1 MENIKKPTLSDKY
14 KAMPVSEKYWWKVVA
29 LCFFGWILM
38 YADRTILNPVMGNI
52 GKQFGLNNAQLG
64 LISSV
69 FFLAYAVTQIPFGVL
84 GDKYGR
90 KLMIALGFILFGVTT
105 YFSGL
110 AVSFG
115 VFLLFRIL
123 TGVGEGAF
131 YGPAYAMARESIPTK
146 KLTLGTAII
155 NSGMAFGT
163 SGGFILSSKLVLENG
178 EHWSKPF
185 FIMAIPTVIVG
196 ILFYVMLKEKVIRPE
211 DQVKKNVEQKLN
223 KEVVVDKGKVSL
235 KSIFTNR
242 NLIVSFILCFCSIYA
257 NFVIITWLPQ
267 FLRVERGFAG
277 TSVGFISSLVPW
289 ASIPGAILF
298 AYLSDK
304 YKVTKKFIYFLV
316 PLALISVFGIA
327 FVTNRTLLIAVLVL
341 YGLTGKLAL
350 DPILVA
356 FVMKNAPKRSLGT
369 TLSAYN
375 FIGMSGSILAPYVTG
390 WIADTMG
397 SMKVGFYLASVLL
410 LIGLIVF
417 SFANEKEVQT
427 I

>member
-1 MENIKKPTLSDKY
+1 MEKTKKTTLSDKY

-29 LCFFGWILM
+29 LCFLGWIVM
-38 YADRTILNPVMGNI
+38 YADRTILNPVMGQI
-52 GKQFGLNNAQLG
+52 GKQFSLSNAQLG
-64 LISSV
+64 IISSV
-69 FFLAYAVTQIPFGVL
+69 FFLAYAVTQIPFGIM

-90 KLMIALGFILFGVTT
+90 KLVIALGFILFGVTT

-115 VFLLFRIL
+115 VFLLFRVF
-123 TGVGEGAF
+123 TGIGEGAF

-163 SGGFILSSKLVLENG
+163 SGGFLLSSKIVLENG

-185 FIMAIPTVIVG
+185 FIMALPTALVG
-196 ILFYVMLKEKVIRPE
+196 ILFYFLLKEKVIRPE
-211 DQVKKNVEQKLN
+211 DQVEKNGEQVLN
-223 KEVVVDKGKVSL
+223 KEVVVEKGKVSL

-242 NLIVSFILCFCSIYA
+242 NLIVSFVLCFCSIYA

-304 YKVTKKFIYFLV
+304 YKVTKKFIFVLV
-316 PLALISVFGIA
+316 PLAMISVVGIA
-327 FVTNRTLLIAVLVL
+327 FVTNKTLLIVVLIA

-390 WIADTMG
+390 WIADKMG
-397 SMKVGFYLASVLL
+397 SMKVGFYLAAVLL
-410 LIGLIVF
+410 LIGLVVF
-417 SFANEKEVQT
+417 SFAKEKEVQT